1 MKRNTVDFLK
11 IGIVVPA
18 MVLSLAACGASG
30 GSAAQTPAAGETA
43 STGETSTTGETTVTD
58 QGGAGQET
66 GSVQMF
72 ENKGIKLSVPSEY
85 VDLLLI
91 EVPEISEDGI
101 LINVYEKA
109 SVDAEKAMG
118 HDREGAGW
126 LFAIGTRTEEEVHN
140 MLCND
145 MSGEEILGTD
155 GSGTYYIYFHP
166 TDVRFVRESPE
177 NMVEGQEQW
186 DKLNEWAG
194 AVRKETFFKDNEGI
208 TQVNLGNTLPEMY
221 LARAAYMKDV
231 KYTISTT
238 EFGPVEPN
246 GADIMPF
253 YEKMTSN
260 AVYEYVDGEAPDG
273 EYVVLDFPEDGERF
287 DFFFATDK
295 GNIVRRVSEGGSEEL
310 YKITFADDSIK
321 ACDVMNDWYHAYT
334 ENK

>member
-1 MKRNTVDFLK
+1 
-11 IGIVVPA
+11 
-18 MVLSLAACGASG
+18 
-30 GSAAQTPAAGETA
+30 
-43 STGETSTTGETTVTD
+43 
-58 QGGAGQET
+58 
-66 GSVQMF
+66 
-72 ENKGIKLSVPSEY
+72 
-85 VDLLLI
+85 
-91 EVPEISEDGI
+91 
-101 LINVYEKA
+101 
-109 SVDAEKAMG
+109 
-118 HDREGAGW
+118 
-126 LFAIGTRTEEEVHN
+126 

>member
-43 STGETSTTGETTVTD
+43 STGETSSTGETTVTD

-66 GSVQMF
+66 GSVQTF

-140 MLCND
+140 RN
-145 MSGEEILGTD
+145 I
-155 GSGTYYIYFHP
+155 
-166 TDVRFVRESPE
+166 
-177 NMVEGQEQW
+177 
-186 DKLNEWAG
+186 A
-194 AVRKETFFKDNEGI
+194 
-208 TQVNLGNTLPEMY
+208 
-221 LARAAYMKDV
+221 
-231 KYTISTT
+231 
-238 EFGPVEPN
+238 EFAN
-246 GADIMPF
+246 
-253 YEKMTSN
+253 
-260 AVYEYVDGEAPDG
+260 
-273 EYVVLDFPEDGERF
+273 
-287 DFFFATDK
+287 
-295 GNIVRRVSEGGSEEL
+295 VRRDFS
-310 YKITFADDSIK
+310 
-321 ACDVMNDWYHAYT
+321 ACIRVWPCRQRHAHYAG
-334 ENK
+334 

>member
-1 MKRNTVDFLK
+1 M
-11 IGIVVPA
+11 
-18 MVLSLAACGASG
+18 
-30 GSAAQTPAAGETA
+30 
-43 STGETSTTGETTVTD
+43 
-58 QGGAGQET
+58 
-66 GSVQMF
+66 
-72 ENKGIKLSVPSEY
+72 
-85 VDLLLI
+85 
-91 EVPEISEDGI
+91 
-101 LINVYEKA
+101 
-109 SVDAEKAMG
+109 
-118 HDREGAGW
+118 
-126 LFAIGTRTEEEVHN
+126 
-140 MLCND
+140 
-145 MSGEEILGTD
+145 
-155 GSGTYYIYFHP
+155 
-166 TDVRFVRESPE
+166 
-177 NMVEGQEQW
+177 
-186 DKLNEWAG
+186 
-194 AVRKETFFKDNEGI
+194 RKETFFKDNEGI

-260 AVYEYVDGEAPDG
+260 AVYEYVDGDAPDG